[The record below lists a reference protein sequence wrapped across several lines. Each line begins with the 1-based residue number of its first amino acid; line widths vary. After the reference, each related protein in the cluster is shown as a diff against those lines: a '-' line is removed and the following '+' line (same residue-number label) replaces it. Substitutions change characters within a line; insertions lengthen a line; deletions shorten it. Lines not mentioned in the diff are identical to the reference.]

1 MLHVTH
7 VYLENMRLVI
17 LAVGVEEEAHQGRE
31 DRLYQVSLQKLP
43 VMIES
48 INSDIQD

>member
-7 VYLENMRLVI
+7 VYHENMRF
-17 LAVGVEEEAHQGRE
+17 QGRE
-31 DRLYQVSLQKLP
+31 DRLYQVCTQKLP